1 MANVDNSTLD
11 TKYLLTA
18 LINLLHRTILD
29 ANRTQAKKIFA
40 SLADKRVVGLVCL
53 KMESGNTLDTEV
65 SLNAEEF
72 VGELKFGVF
81 RNALSAWMANAID
94 ACKREDNL
102 PIMFNEQR
110 SETLFN
116 IPGAVVSDGQMNVMF
131 ASIFQPAPGRLR
143 MNLMFVD
150 PSQFARREE
159 TEDAAE

>member
-11 TKYLLTA
+11 TKHLLTA
-18 LINLLHRTILD
+18 MINLLHRTIVD

-40 SLADKRVVGLVCL
+40 SLVDKRVVGLVRL
-53 KMESGNTLDTEV
+53 KLESGNTLDTEV
-65 SLNAEEF
+65 FLNAEEF

-94 ACKREDNL
+94 VCKRDEDL
-102 PIMFNEQR
+102 PLMFNESQ

-116 IPGAVVSDGQMNVMF
+116 IPGAVVSDGQLNVMF
-131 ASIFQPAPGRLR
+131 MSIFQPAPGRLR

-150 PSQFARREE
+150 PSQFKRTDTVEE
-159 TEDAAE
+159 AAE